1 MLGTARRA
9 LCGPFTVATV
19 FALSIT
25 TLHRRAARAA
35 QPAKAREVYDLRE
48 QTIPGILPGTVIGS
62 AAPKK
67 WSHLILKSQPRVT
80 DGDVKDVAQLTLSMA
95 RLLSVT
101 TVANVK
107 VTDAG
112 GRPQYILEHVAMGL
126 GTQING
132 QDVIIDSETQSQ
144 LGANLGL
151 LARSVLS
158 GTETEMALFK
168 QVVRSPTLLVFDAPT
183 TGVLRNE
190 HRRIVVRHAVVVDGT
205 TGQLNTLVWII
216 DLNGTGDYT
225 QAVGNMS
232 LLKPNTLEAR
242 SLSVDANEFTLGI
255 PSSKAIAMVRIPP
268 GQSIAI
274 PPQLLTVAAAPR
286 FKQDTARQLDTGLR
300 GLIRQATG
308 APSTTQRG
316 SATPAADASRLRVK

>member
-1 MLGTARRA
+1 MLGVARRA
-9 LCGPFTVATV
+9 LYGPLTVAVV
-19 FALSIT
+19 FLLPVT
-25 TLHRRAARAA
+25 TLHCRAARAA

-48 QTIPGILPGTVIGS
+48 QMIPGILPGTVIGS
-62 AAPKK
+62 TAPRN

-80 DGDVKDVAQLTLSMA
+80 DGDVQDVSQLTLSMA

-112 GRPQYILEHVAMGL
+112 GRPHYILEQVAIGL
-126 GTQING
+126 GTRING

-158 GTETEMALFK
+158 GTEAEMALFK

-190 HRRIVVRHAVVVDGT
+190 HRRIVVRHAIVVDGA
-205 TGQLNTLVWII
+205 TGQLNTLLWII
-216 DLNGTGDYT
+216 DLNATGEYT
-225 QAVGNMS
+225 QAVGSMS
-232 LLKPNTLEAR
+232 LLQPNTLEAR
-242 SLSVDANEFTLGI
+242 SLSVDSNEFTLGI

-268 GQSIAI
+268 GQSIVI
-274 PPQLLTVAAAPR
+274 PPQLLTLAAAPR
-286 FKQDTARQLDTGLR
+286 FTQDTARQLDAGLR
-300 GLIRQATG
+300 ELIRQSTG
-308 APSTTQRG
+308 APSTPQRA
-316 SATPAADASRLRVK
+316 SAIPAADTSRLRVK